1 VYVWPWHRI
10 SKKGIVA
17 YGDRMGINS
26 KDLQLLVRLAEE
38 GHIHRAGKV
47 IEIGAQQLSNSFL
60 RSVGL
65 VRNVEAIFGARR
77 PFALSDPGPAT
88 SGPGSIELLD
98 SKAPFARD
106 FWISL
111 GFDYVAI
118 DVDGSPGSI
127 PLDLNFDSVPAELQ
141 SKCNLVTNLGTTE
154 HICNQMNAF
163 KVIHDLAAP
172 GAIMIH
178 HLPAGGAPNHGLV
191 NYNPKFF
198 WCLARSNDYKWLYM
212 DYYGGDEPYAL
223 PENIAENVGRYEPNA
238 VKALGERITV
248 DYAIQVALQKR
259 TDIPFVPPLDIE
271 QDDAAVETAMRRR
284 YWTVFEP
291 RILEAVRRNGGAR
304 ALITQESEAS
314 AMKNKEGPSA
324 GWPISLPD
332 RGQKDISDENRRALD
347 AKIAS
352 ASHEIRVAMARALAD
367 SEESIR
373 NAVDHKVSDSEEA
386 IRNAINR
393 TVSES
398 EEAIR
403 NEVKR
408 VVANSEEAVRTAVTA
423 AVTAELRQATIRIPG
438 RRFVSLVCAV
448 SALVA
453 VALVA
458 VIFAVAHVL
467 HF

>member
-1 VYVWPWHRI
+1 
-10 SKKGIVA
+10 
-17 YGDRMGINS
+17 MGINS

-38 GHIHRAGKV
+38 GHIHGAGRV

-60 RSVGL
+60 RSVSQ
-65 VRNVEAIFGARR
+65 VRNAEAIFGARR
-77 PFALSDPGPAT
+77 PFALPDPGPAMR
-88 SGPGSIELLD
+88 GPGSIELLD

-111 GFDYVAI
+111 GFDYAAI

-127 PLDLNFDSVPAELQ
+127 PLDLNFDSVPAELR
-141 SKCNLVTNLGTTE
+141 SKYNLVTNLGTTE

-163 KVIHDLAAP
+163 KAIHDLAAP

-198 WCLARSNDYKWLYM
+198 WYLARSNDYKWLYM
-212 DYYGGDEPYAL
+212 DYHGGDEPYAL
-223 PENIAENVGRYEPNA
+223 PKNITESVGRFEPNA
-238 VKALGERITV
+238 VKVLCERVTI

-271 QDDAAVETAMRRR
+271 PDDAAVETAMRRR

-291 RILEAVRRNGGAR
+291 RILDAVRRNGGAR
-304 ALITQESEAS
+304 ALIAQESEGS
-314 AMKNKEGPSA
+314 AMKNKEVSSA

-332 RGQKDISDENRRALD
+332 QGQKDISDENRRALD
-347 AKIAS
+347 AKIGS
-352 ASHEIRVAMARALAD
+352 ASDEIRVAMARALAD

-373 NAVDHKVSDSEEA
+373 NAVDHKVSDSEDALRVAVDRKVSDSEEA
-386 IRNAINR
+386 IRNAIKR
-393 TVSES
+393 TVSAS

-403 NEVKR
+403 NEVKH
-408 VVANSEEAVRTAVTA
+408 VVANSEEAIRI
-423 AVTAELRQATIRIPG
+423 AVTAELQRIPG
-438 RRFVSLVCAV
+438 RRFVSLVGAV
-448 SALVA
+448 SALLA
-453 VALVA
+453 AALVA
-458 VIFAVAHVL
+458 IIFAAARVL